1 MISSIKKSMKIV
13 TGAGLSLF
21 GILYS
26 SICQA
31 ADTTGTT
38 ASGGFF
44 EQQGGNVSTIK
55 VVRSQN
61 DLGGNIVQL
70 IDYFLGFLG
79 LIAVA
84 FIIYGGVLMVTSAGE
99 EEGVGKAKK
108 IITYAAIGIVII
120 MLSYTIVTFVSSALG

>member
-21 GILYS
+21 GILYA

-31 ADTTGTT
+31 ADTTT
-38 ASGGFF
+38 SGGFF
-44 EQQGGNVSTIK
+44 ETQGGNVATIK

-84 FIIYGGVLMVTSAGE
+84 FIIYGGVLMVTSGGN